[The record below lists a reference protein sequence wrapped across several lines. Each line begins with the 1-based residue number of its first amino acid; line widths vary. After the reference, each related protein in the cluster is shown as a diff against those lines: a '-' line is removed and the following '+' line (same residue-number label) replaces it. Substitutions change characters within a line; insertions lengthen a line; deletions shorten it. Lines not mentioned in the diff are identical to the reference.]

1 MHIYLDESGDLGWSL
16 TLPYQQ
22 GGSSRYLVIAALIV
36 QETHIKHVE
45 RLIRQLYST
54 FGWPAAKE
62 KKWVDMTAKARNTF
76 ADATANLLK
85 KHSPHMRCMA
95 IVVRKAGVIERRRE
109 DPNLL
114 YNFMTKKL
122 LLDEMSQH
130 RTVYLAPDARSI
142 KVESGN
148 TFKDYLQ
155 TELLYTAEADTTL
168 HCHHTDSASCKA
180 IQFAD
185 MLAGAIGSFHEWGHV
200 DPYFKLKDI
209 IGIQK
214 LFF

>member
-16 TLPYQQ
+16 SLPYQK

-36 QETHIKHVE
+36 PETHIKHVE
-45 RLIRQLYST
+45 RLIRQLYNT
-54 FGWPAAKE
+54 FGWPAGKE
-62 KKWVDMTAKARNTF
+62 KKWVDMTAKARQTF
-76 ADATANLLK
+76 AEATANMLR
-85 KHSPHMRCMA
+85 KHSPHIRCMA
-95 IVVRKAGVIERRRE
+95 IVARKEGVIERRRE
-109 DPNLL
+109 DSNLL

-122 LLDEMSQH
+122 LLDEMSHH
-130 RTVYLAPDARSI
+130 RIVYLAPDVRSI

-155 TELLYTAEADTTL
+155 TELLYTANADTTL
-168 HCHHTDSASCKA
+168 HCRHTNSASCKE

-185 MLAGAIGSFHEWGHV
+185 MLAGAIGSFHEWGQV
-200 DPYFKLKDI
+200 DPYNKLKDI
-209 IGIQK
+209 VPIQK